1 VIFMKTTN
9 ILLVLV
15 ITSFCFAANAAAQ
28 TDNKKIPAEVQAIVG
43 TYTGAWTLYGINDKG
58 EVIKQLAYTDVMKAE
73 NPTVAADRVYVS
85 TVDAINFEGGKFPP
99 ANIPGKEGYLLNK
112 DGSLGDYYLEN
123 SGRTI
128 QFQKLDKD
136 SHVYSTPAGGRE
148 FPLISDKFLSGVH
161 VLVRTITFD
170 HGIETHHVTRLT
182 TVRWT
187 GADGKEISKQFVSLQ
202 GQHKKSK

>member
-1 VIFMKTTN
+1 MIFMK
-9 ILLVLV
+9 ISSVLFILV
-15 ITSFCFAANAAAQ
+15 ITSFCFVSDSAAQ
-28 TDNKKIPAEVQAIVG
+28 TVDKKIPAEVQTLVG

-85 TVDAINFEGGKFPP
+85 TMDAITFEGGKVPP

-128 QFQKLDKD
+128 RFQKLDKD
-136 SHVYSTPAGGRE
+136 SHIYSTPAGGGE

-182 TVRWT
+182 TVCWT
-187 GADGKEISKQFVSLQ
+187 GADGKEMAKQFVSLQ